1 LKKAQSDSSSKKKED
16 EEEEE
21 LKRKIAV
28 MRQEKEVEALKKRAA
43 SLQRE
48 VDERKLIESTI
59 YAGEA
64 EYDEE
69 KSMPANI
76 SIIVSSLVSWSV
88 FDPPNEELLSNII
101 GSIKTSFRKS
111 VYDSE
116 MLAYWLSLTT
126 GLFQTLKTEVPE
138 ELDEDSLAVLLEKSS
153 DSSSLDP
160 VPKFFLDLLSVAF
173 DIYSVLLINLY
184 SQLDHIL
191 VPSIL
196 ETAEHTGPKTPDKKK
211 SNSIS
216 HDYANILGDIQK
228 LLRKNHILE
237 PVQKHFIRQLF
248 YFIDAQVFNALL
260 KKPELYTAGSG
271 FQIKMSI
278 SQVETVMGKVDK
290 QLQSMAHQELNHIRE
305 VANLLVMDK
314 SIVSDDATAAQIF
327 SHINVA
333 QIRHILEKFKPD
345 DVAPDVVSPTVKR
358 ALDDAI
364 KKNPSL
370 KDAIQLDPM
379 AIKKVN
385 LLRV

>member
-1 LKKAQSDSSSKKKED
+1 
-16 EEEEE
+16 
-21 LKRKIAV
+21 
-28 MRQEKEVEALKKRAA
+28 
-43 SLQRE
+43 
-48 VDERKLIESTI
+48 
-59 YAGEA
+59 
-64 EYDEE
+64 
-69 KSMPANI
+69 
-76 SIIVSSLVSWSV
+76 
-88 FDPPNEELLSNII
+88 
-101 GSIKTSFRKS
+101 
-111 VYDSE
+111 
-116 MLAYWLSLTT
+116 
-126 GLFQTLKTEVPE
+126 
-138 ELDEDSLAVLLEKSS
+138 
-153 DSSSLDP
+153 
-160 VPKFFLDLLSVAF
+160 
-173 DIYSVLLINLY
+173 
-184 SQLDHIL
+184 
-191 VPSIL
+191 
-196 ETAEHTGPKTPDKKK
+196 
-211 SNSIS
+211 
-216 HDYANILGDIQK
+216 
-228 LLRKNHILE
+228 LE